1 VQETYLPPRVWAP
14 SFPHRLRPPRSHRL
28 FMRDG
33 GLVAWRRLSLL
44 LPNSSKYLH
53 ERRLY
58 IPSSRPL
65 NTARRRARIAIY
77 SAGRRARIAGR
88 RAWIARNAFSG
99 RKVDQPAK
107 SRDRQRRPLGIF
119 PVRIPE
125 LGTAEILITP
135 CPGRLRRDLG
145 LDLDQLR
152 LAGAEAVVTLV
163 EQYELKMLEVVDF
176 GLQTERRGMT
186 WLHCPIPDFEEPGAA
201 FEEAWA
207 KAGKQAR
214 GILKAGGK
222 LGIHCHGGLG
232 RAGTV
237 ASRLLV
243 ELGVAT
249 PEEALLRVRSA
260 RPGAVQTRQ
269 QERHV
274 LRCRP
279 LVNP

>member
-1 VQETYLPPRVWAP
+1 
-14 SFPHRLRPPRSHRL
+14 
-28 FMRDG
+28 MRDG
-33 GLVAWRRLSLL
+33 GLVAWRRLSGL
-44 LPNSSKYLH
+44 LPNSSKFHLQ
-53 ERRLY
+53 ERRLF
-58 IPSSRPL
+58 IKSGRPF
-65 NTARRRARIAIY
+65 NTARRRARVAIY
-77 SAGRRARIAGR
+77 AAGRRARIA
-88 RAWIARNAFSG
+88 RNALSG
-99 RKVDQPAK
+99 RKEDQPA
-107 SRDRQRRPLGIF
+107 RRRARQQRLLGIY

-163 EQYELKMLEVVDF
+163 EPYEFKMLEVPDIR
-176 GLQTERRGMT
+176 LQTERRGMA

-222 LGIHCHGGLG
+222 LGVHCHGGLG